1 MPRPVSD
8 QVVVLMGASS
18 GIGRAA
24 ALAFAAQGARVVCA
38 GRTERALGTLVDEI
52 TAAGGTAL
60 AAPTD
65 IADPDAVRAL
75 VRTAEAQFGRIDTW
89 VNLAGIAVF
98 GRVEDITDEEF
109 DRVLRVNFLG
119 HVHGVRAVLP
129 ALRRAGGGS
138 VIGVSSLEGVR
149 AVPLH
154 APYTASKFA
163 LRGFYDC
170 LRIELAQ
177 EGAPIAVTTILPAA
191 IDTPFFEHAR
201 SKLGALPK
209 PPPPVYAPETV
220 ADAIVFASTH
230 PRREIPVGG
239 AAAGFFFG
247 QRLSPA
253 VTDALLSLRRIG
265 SRSFRNT
272 LPDNGTDN
280 VDSTVDE
287 PGQVHGSHPGKV
299 LRRSAFTRLVG
310 TLPRPGDLLTAAVS
324 RRHRARAEG

>member
-18 GIGRAA
+18 GIGRAT
-24 ALAFAAQGARVVCA
+24 ALAFAARGARVVCA

-52 TAAGGTAL
+52 TNTGGTAL
-60 AAPTD
+60 AMPTD
-65 IADPDAVRAL
+65 IADPAAVRAL
-75 VRTAEAQFGRIDTW
+75 VQAAETEFGRIDTW
-89 VNLAGIAVF
+89 VNLAGVSVF

-138 VIGVSSLEGVR
+138 VIGVASVEGVR

-177 EGAPIAVTTILPAA
+177 EGARSPSPPSCPGPSTRRSSSTRAA
-191 IDTPFFEHAR
+191 SSAR
-201 SKLGALPK
+201 CRN
-209 PPPPVYAPETV
+209 
-220 ADAIVFASTH
+220 
-230 PRREIPVGG
+230 PRR
-239 AAAGFFFG
+239 
-247 QRLSPA
+247 RC
-253 VTDALLSLRRIG
+253 TRR
-265 SRSFRNT
+265 
-272 LPDNGTDN
+272 
-280 VDSTVDE
+280 
-287 PGQVHGSHPGKV
+287 
-299 LRRSAFTRLVG
+299 RRSPTRSSSPRR
-310 TLPRPGDLLTAAVS
+310 TRAAKSPSAAPRPASSSGNGS
-324 RRHRARAEG
+324 PPR

>member
-18 GIGRAA
+18 GIGRAS
-24 ALAFAAQGARVVCA
+24 ALAFAARGARVVCA
-38 GRTERALGTLVDEI
+38 GRTARALDTLVGEI
-52 TAAGGTAL
+52 TSAGGTAL
-60 AAPTD
+60 AVPTD
-65 IADPDAVRAL
+65 ITDPDAVRAL
-75 VRTAEAQFGRIDTW
+75 VRAAEAEFGRIDTW
-89 VNLAGIAVF
+89 VNVAGVSVF

-109 DRVLRVNFLG
+109 ERVLRVNFLG
-119 HVHGVRAVLP
+119 HVHGVRAALP

-138 VIGVSSLEGVR
+138 VIGVASAEGVR

-177 EGAPIAVTTILPAA
+177 EGAPIAVTTILPGA

-209 PPPPVYAPETV
+209 PPPPVYAPEAV
-220 ADAIVFASTH
+220 ADTIVFAATH

-239 AAAGFFFG
+239 ATAGFFLG
-247 QRLSPA
+247 QRLSPGLS
-253 VTDALLSLRRIG
+253 DALLSLRRIG
-265 SRSFRNT
+265 SGSFRNT

-287 PGQVHGSHPGKV
+287 PGRVHGRHPGKV
-299 LRRSAFTRLVG
+299 VQRSAFTRLVG
-310 TLPRPGDLLTAAVS
+310 TLPRPGDLLTALVS
-324 RRHRARAEG
+324 RRHRTT